1 MVQIT
6 IGEEK
11 LYKLIK
17 KAVREVFEEIEYM
30 TEEDFKAKE
39 KALEELKDGKAIDW
53 ETLKKELK

>member
-1 MVQIT
+1 MAQI
-6 IGEEK
+6 IIEEEK

-17 KAVREVFEEIEYM
+17 KAVREVLEEKECM
-30 TEEDFKAKE
+30 TEEDFKVKE